1 MKTSGIINPRYWSN
15 LPAGEVFTTPA
26 SVDGTFVCDGTAG
39 DYFNAKYGTLD
50 ATPLVLEIRGGRL
63 SSAHCDRADLEQDFW
78 ELLPHRRATAIASAS
93 SRSAPTSA
101 CAR

>member
-1 MKTSGIINPRYWSN
+1 MKTSGLINPRYWSN

-50 ATPLVLEIRGGRL
+50 RTPLVLEIRGGRL
-63 SSAHCDRADLEQDFW
+63 QSARCDRADLERTSGTTAT
-78 ELLPHRRATAIASAS
+78 PTATAIASAS
-93 SRSAPTSA
+93 WRSAPTSA
-101 CAR
+101 CAT